1 MLKKIDCTG
10 AIAEEKKRV
19 GKIIGMTEIAR
30 ATLSSLPSCEPGG
43 VSSRSSRALEETSKD
58 ATSRSSRALEET
70 SKDATSRSS
79 RALEETS
86 KDATSQTDE
95 YHEIKDTFVA
105 LDRRSIEKSVRDLD
119 SIAEAVRE
127 GEDCALLLAKL
138 RARLESIL
146 IIGNC

>member
-43 VSSRSSRALEETSKD
+43 VS
-58 ATSRSSRALEET
+58 SRSSRALEET